1 MVRVGRHMFSAHF
14 TQILELLA
22 VERWTIVA
30 VERFWQAA
38 HHEDLCAARNYSICR
53 QEVKYSYFE
62 KKFKFSTT
70 SIFLS
75 LW

>member
-1 MVRVGRHMFSAHF
+1 MFCAHF

-30 VERFWQAA
+30 VESFWQAA
-38 HHEDLCAARNYSICR
+38 HHEDLCAAGNYSICR

-62 KKFKFSTT
+62 KKLKFSTT